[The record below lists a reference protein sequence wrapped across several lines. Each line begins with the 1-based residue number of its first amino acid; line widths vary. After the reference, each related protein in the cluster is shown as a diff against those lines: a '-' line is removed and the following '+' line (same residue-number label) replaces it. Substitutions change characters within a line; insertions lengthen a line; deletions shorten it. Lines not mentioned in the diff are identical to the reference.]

1 MDKRKGLSP
10 FDFINSINNKTAN
23 LIEEEPAAE
32 KQYVSFIVN
41 RGLSYFVD
49 TVLYANQINMNDDL
63 DAKMKYDYLYHSI
76 RKKRRFSKWQSAKK
90 DEDLVMLMEHY
101 KYSASKARQALSVLT
116 TEQLQQIRKTL
127 DPGGVK

>member
-10 FDFINSINNKTAN
+10 FDFINSINNKTAH
-23 LIEEEPAAE
+23 LIDEEPAAE

-90 DEDLVMLMEHY
+90 DEDLVMIMEHY